1 MFSGL
6 FRVYKVMTEIRCSDL
21 RTNLFFSADEQCSC
35 TACLFSVACGVA
47 WLGGSFQRLQVAS
60 LEIIAV
66 RAAARGLSEAFLIS

>member
-6 FRVYKVMTEIRCSDL
+6 FRVYKVMIEIRCSDL

-35 TACLFSVACGVA
+35 TAERKQDKPACLFSVACGVA

-66 RAAARGLSEAFLIS
+66 RAAA